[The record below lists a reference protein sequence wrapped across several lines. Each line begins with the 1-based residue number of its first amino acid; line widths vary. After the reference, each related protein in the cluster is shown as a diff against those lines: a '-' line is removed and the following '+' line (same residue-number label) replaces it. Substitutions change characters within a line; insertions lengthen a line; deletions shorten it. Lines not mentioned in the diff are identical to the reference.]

1 MIRVLDTNTFIAS
14 LNGNAKV
21 LQRLDALH
29 PEDVILCAPV
39 LAELVYGACC
49 SAREAENLGKI
60 EELLTRTRFEE
71 LSLGA
76 AFRFGE
82 LKASLRK
89 RGRTKDDFDLA
100 IAAVALNLEAVLVS
114 DDMDFHDGAI
124 TEIRIENWLER

>member
-21 LQRLDALH
+21 LRRLDALL

-39 LAELVYGACC
+39 LAELVYGARC
-49 SAREAENLGKI
+49 SAREAENLGKL
-60 EELLTRTRFEE
+60 EELLARTRFQEF
-71 LSLGA
+71 SLGA

-100 IAAVALNLEAVLVS
+100 IAAVALDLKAVLVS
-114 DDMDFHDGAI
+114 NDTDFHDGAI
-124 TEIRIENWLER
+124 TGIQVENWLER